1 MNLYTHLK
9 FGRPCAVGLLS
20 WLAACASAPEFD
32 QSRAPAEGFALTA
45 RLAVRTGAEGFTGG
59 LRWVHAP
66 RAQRLSISSPLGQI
80 VAEIE
85 WDQAEA
91 TLRLPDRQVHAPD
104 LSLLMERE
112 MGWALP
118 IEGLS
123 DWVQGRPRPGQAFEA
138 DRNALG
144 RLEALRQ
151 DGWSIE
157 YPAYFED
164 SDAKGKPRRLVLRHG
179 ETELRL
185 VIDRWASSENR

>member
-1 MNLYTHLK
+1 M
-9 FGRPCAVGLLS
+9 AVALL
-20 WLAACASAPEFD
+20 LVACAHVPGLGREL
-32 QSRAPAEGFALTA
+32 APANGFALAA
-45 RLAVRTGAEGFTGG
+45 RLAVRTGTEGFTGG

-66 RAQRLSISSPLGQI
+66 RTHRLSISSPLGQI
-80 VAEIE
+80 VAELE
-85 WDQAEA
+85 WAEAGA

-104 LSLLMERE
+104 LSQLMERE

-138 DRNALG
+138 DRNTLG

-151 DGWSIE
+151 DGWTIE

-164 SDAKGKPRRLVLRHG
+164 GDASGKPRRLVLRHG

-185 VIDRWASSENR
+185 VIDRWASSDSP